1 MAASG
6 TEGAGESTVEAP
18 APAEEVAVADTGAE
32 APAKASV
39 EAPAPAEEVMVAD
52 VGAEAKGRRRRVV
65 APSLAT
71 LEAAMRKLGQEITNA
86 QANSQP
92 ATAASELAHWLEEQG
107 HECSPCY
114 HEAVTRRSRSSS
126 KVSSS
131 GLKSR
136 ML

>member
-1 MAASG
+1 MLG
-6 TEGAGESTVEAP
+6 WQWP
-18 APAEEVAVADTGAE
+18 RAVPK

-52 VGAEAKGRRRRVV
+52 AGAEAKGAARRRVV

-114 HEAVTRRSRSSS
+114 DEAVTR
-126 KVSSS
+126 
-131 GLKSR
+131 
-136 ML
+136 